1 MQFVHPDRW
10 RMDMQAGGQTIR
22 TVRIGDDLWM
32 DMGGTMRKVSM
43 PPGSM
48 DQWQDLVAQSE
59 ETMAVEFMGAEALD
73 GRPAR
78 KYLLRQTEPEPSEVT
93 VWIDAAGLPIQAIV
107 EGEAEG
113 RATTTTIRYSRF
125 NDPEIR
131 IEPPA

>member
-1 MQFVHPDRW
+1 
-10 RMDMQAGGQTIR
+10 
-22 TVRIGDDLWM
+22 
-32 DMGGTMRKVSM
+32 
-43 PPGSM
+43 
-48 DQWQDLVAQSE
+48 
-59 ETMAVEFMGAEALD
+59 MAVEFLGAEALD

-113 RATTTTIRYSRF
+113 HATTTTIRYSRF